1 VEKIRILSYKTIVSE
16 QELDVDPKITVLIGG
31 NETGKTN
38 VLQAINKF
46 SMSNNFET
54 EDISRSSSHYR
65 REILPSVGI
74 VFSVSKEEQQK
85 LTAILPILA
94 DSNKLEIWKRG
105 NGLDAYHMA
114 ISEERIAEF
123 SRKNEVLQRQI
134 STVEKDVKDA
144 NQRVVEINKRMM
156 VEKAFVAA
164 ANAPLDKKQEAED
177 RLKSLMTQFSEISAQ
192 AKEKSVELEG
202 YKKDLSETSGLG
214 RRFKNG
220 FLNLSPEEVKGIFE
234 VLSTIYFPE
243 EIPYLPEKVS
253 IPDLISHP
261 RKDKNKI
268 VSNLLKLGE
277 IEDLKILQASTRRR
291 SVVLRKAEEL
301 ISERLNHIWK
311 QEKIEFQI
319 SADEKSLELTLRE
332 PVSIAAPP
340 EERSE
345 GFRWFLSFYAQ
356 FIVDAHEQL
365 KNTLVLLD
373 DPAIRLHPNGQKDFL
388 AVLDEIAEGNQV
400 IYTAHSPFLI
410 NKNFPGRA
418 RLLTKNATGTSINN
432 KPHSDGKSRFWE
444 PLRSAIGVCLGDSLF
459 LNQKNVVV
467 EGVSDQIILTGFN
480 HKFAAVGKPYIDMEK
495 VAIVAG
501 MGADSVVQI
510 ALLAYAE
517 DLEGLILLDSDNKGD
532 STVARIENKA
542 PQLKEKIP
550 IIRTKDFKK
559 DAQTL
564 EDLIP
569 VDDYLKA
576 VNSAYARTI
585 DGFKEISP
593 KDFIEKKEP
602 KEATDGKSMGKEVKN
617 TSVIHSIIAEFKKCE
632 YGDFDKVLVAKELVN
647 TIEPNDVENDKYNHL
662 SKLFIKAREHF
673 KLK

>member
-1 VEKIRILSYKTIVSE
+1 MEKIRILSYKTIVSE

-38 VLQAINKF
+38 VLQAISKF
-46 SMSNNFET
+46 SMGNNFET

-65 REILPSVGI
+65 QEILPSVDI
-74 VFSVSKEEQQK
+74 VFSVSEEEQKK
-85 LTAILPILA
+85 LTVILPILA
-94 DSNKLEIWKRG
+94 DSNKLEIWKKG
-105 NGLDAYHMA
+105 NGLDAYRVT
-114 ISEERIAEF
+114 ISEARIAEF
-123 SRKNEVLQRQI
+123 SRRNEVLKKQI
-134 STVEKDVKDA
+134 STVEKEVNDA
-144 NQRVVEINKRMM
+144 NQRADGFRKGAM
-156 VEKAFVAA
+156 VEKARTALPDTPA
-164 ANAPLDKKQEAED
+164 DRKQEAEN
-177 RLKSLMTQFSEISAQ
+177 RLGRLTTQFSEISAL
-192 AKEKSVELEG
+192 AKEKSIELEG
-202 YKKDLSETSGLG
+202 YKQELSKASELNK
-214 RRFKNG
+214 RLRNG
-220 FLNLSPEEVKGIFE
+220 FLNLSAEEVKSIFE
-234 VLSTIYFPE
+234 VLPNIYFPE

-261 RKDKNKI
+261 KKDKNKV
-268 VSNLLKLGE
+268 VSNLLKLGD
-277 IEDLKILQASTRRR
+277 IEDLKVLQAPTRRR

-301 ISERLNHIWK
+301 ISKRLNHIWK

-332 PVSIAAPP
+332 PVSITAPP

-356 FIVDAHEQL
+356 FIVDAQEQL

-388 AVLDEIAEGNQV
+388 AVLDEISEGSQI

-410 NKNFPGRA
+410 NKNFPMRA

-432 KPHSDGKSRFWE
+432 KPYSNGKSRFWE

-459 LNQKNVVV
+459 LNQKNVIA

-480 HKFAAVGKPYIDMEK
+480 HKFAAVGKPYVDLEK
-495 VAIVAG
+495 VAIVAA

-532 STVARIENKA
+532 STVARIEKKI

-550 IIRTKDFKK
+550 IIRTKDFMK

-569 VDDYLKA
+569 LEDYLKA
-576 VNSAYARTI
+576 VNSAYSRTI
-585 DGFKEISP
+585 HGFKEIGQ
-593 KDFIEKKEP
+593 KDIIEKKEP
-602 KEATDGKSMGKEVKN
+602 KEATDGKSTGKEVKN
-617 TSVIHSIIAEFKKCE
+617 TAVVQSIVAEFKKRE

-647 TIEPNDVENDKYNHL
+647 IVQPSDLKNDKYDSL